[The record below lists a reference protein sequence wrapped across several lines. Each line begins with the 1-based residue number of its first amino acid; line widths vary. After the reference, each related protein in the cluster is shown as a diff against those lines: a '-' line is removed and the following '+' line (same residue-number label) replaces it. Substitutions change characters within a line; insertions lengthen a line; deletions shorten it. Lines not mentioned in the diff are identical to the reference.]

1 MDKLIGTYNA
11 YLSDKIEALAE
22 LNQLPDNLDIYDVSE
37 LYTSDNNAQLTIR
50 TILFDAYKNGL
61 LPATKG
67 LRPNKIISS
76 LGRKTEKRG
85 GVLVVL
91 YNEHEISFHKNDLK
105 KWLLKENQWPL
116 ENCLLVNWW
125 SNTAIEAGHGFT
137 VCNNKITPALYEKL
151 IEHTLIKNEG
161 LEKFKEAF
169 ERNNGVITW
178 LGDGTH
184 GYGVKSVIYLIA
196 KIKLNGIIS
205 NKNFIKITSLVFQ
218 DVNQNSFNH
227 GSLTSSKSSI
237 KDAPP
242 NESKII
248 DRITEELTNY
258 L

>member
-61 LPATKG
+61 LPATRG

-105 KWLLKENQWPL
+105 KWLLKENKWPL

-125 SNTAIEAGHGFT
+125 SNTAIEAEHGFT
-137 VCNNKITPALYEKL
+137 VCNNKITPAIYEKL
-151 IEHTLIKNEG
+151 IEHNFIKNEG

-169 ERNNGVITW
+169 ENGNGVISW
-178 LGDGTH
+178 LVELDKL
-184 GYGVKSVIYLIA
+184 GYFVRTLKA
-196 KIKLNGIIS
+196 K
-205 NKNFIKITSLVFQ
+205 
-218 DVNQNSFNH
+218 
-227 GSLTSSKSSI
+227 
-237 KDAPP
+237 
-242 NESKII
+242 KII
-248 DRITEELTNY
+248 TNKSHMKIAAK
-258 L
+258 LFTANGAHLKSNNLGSGAGLISDSSMKMINQIIKNIAS